1 MSFME
6 AYKHL
11 DNLCKTFPDYPKGVS
26 SYIEAMESHLD
37 ISFQCD
43 SWKADYAALKKYRY
57 IRNQISHENYASE
70 ENMCEPSDELWL
82 TDFHTQML
90 NQTDPLGLY
99 YKRKRAAQQRNPQ
112 PVGTNYTTRP
122 AQQMSA
128 KPKATQRQPVGCA
141 TFIVLVLFIIAMVVL
156 IALNI

>member
-26 SYIEAMESHLD
+26 SYIETMETHLD
-37 ISFQCD
+37 TRFQCN
-43 SWKADYAALKKYRY
+43 SWKADYAVLKKYRY

-82 TDFHTQML
+82 KDFYTKML

-99 YKRKRAAQQRNPQ
+99 YKCKRAAQQKHPQ
-112 PVGTNYTTRP
+112 PVRKNYTPRP
-122 AQQMSA
+122 TQQMSA

-141 TFIVLVLFIIAMVVL
+141 TFMVLVLLIIAAIAL

>member
-1 MSFME
+1 M
-6 AYKHL
+6 
-11 DNLCKTFPDYPKGVS
+11 KTFLDYPKGAS
-26 SYIEAMESHLD
+26 SYIEAMETHLD
-37 ISFQCD
+37 THFQCD
-43 SWKADYAALKKYRY
+43 GWKADYVALKKYRY

-82 TDFHTQML
+82 TDFHTKML

-99 YKRKRAAQQRNPQ
+99 YKCKRAAQQRNSQ
-112 PVGTNYTTRP
+112 PVRANYTP
-122 AQQMSA
+122 KPKQQISV

-141 TFIVLVLFIIAMVVL
+141 TFMVLVLFIIAMVVV